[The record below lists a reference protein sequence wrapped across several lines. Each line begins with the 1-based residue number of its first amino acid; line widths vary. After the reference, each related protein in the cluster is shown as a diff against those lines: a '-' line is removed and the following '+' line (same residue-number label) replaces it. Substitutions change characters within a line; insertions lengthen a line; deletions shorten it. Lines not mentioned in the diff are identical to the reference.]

1 MVICAI
7 PGCFV
12 SRTPKY
18 EGQSL
23 FKIPQRKNA
32 FYSEWRKKLVDVLS
46 IYREMNATFKKEVLD
61 CKRELFICENH
72 FNEEDMILTPENKK
86 TLCDMA
92 LPTRNLPKKS
102 FSLGKKER
110 KPPIIRNVDVNV
122 VCDTQV
128 GSTNKNYN
136 SLEEL
141 YDDLNT
147 SKWIQDKWIFGYS
160 VNAGLE
166 ERCLRIYSYN
176 DPLDLVPHIE
186 IFLDGNFQTTVFVF
200 GWMLP
205 KSHPLFKTVVQE
217 LPIEDFL
224 KKLTNLKLC
233 PGITN
238 HESVKSISHIVPIC
252 IDYKNNPSVP
262 FLAKTFYRSVNCLVL
277 CDDGN
282 ICKKCEGLKP
292 GLCGT
297 MVKS

>member
-1 MVICAI
+1 MVICAV

-46 IYREMNATFKKEVLD
+46 IYREMNATFKKEVLY

-102 FSLGKKER
+102 FSLEKKER

-141 YDDLNT
+141 YDDLSI
-147 SKWIQDKWIFGYS
+147 SKWIQDKWTFGYS

-176 DPLDLVPHIE
+176 DPLDLFPHIE
-186 IFLDGNFQTTVFVF
+186 IFLDGNFQTTLFFHQNIFVRNVS
-200 GWMLP
+200 G
-205 KSHPLFKTVVQE
+205 
-217 LPIEDFL
+217 
-224 KKLTNLKLC
+224 
-233 PGITN
+233 G
-238 HESVKSISHIVPIC
+238 
-252 IDYKNNPSVP
+252 
-262 FLAKTFYRSVNCLVL
+262 
-277 CDDGN
+277 
-282 ICKKCEGLKP
+282 P
-292 GLCGT
+292 GLRRVGGLVGDKT
-297 MVKS
+297 QARVYILAENPYKFDW